1 MRRLNCSAVCLL
13 ACSLLAVHAAGA
25 APLVFYRGA
34 DIPELGITDYQG
46 TADLRLND
54 SYLNGNGGNDQLFVG
69 DNGNDADNRSL
80 IRFDIAA
87 LAGLEAAGDATL
99 RLRVM
104 QVQGAPDATDFFDVY
119 RIVPTNAG
127 WAEGN
132 NGSVTQ
138 AAAGLEPSWDRFSQT
153 PAQAWR
159 DGAGTDLPGGT
170 SPAGGLGQPGEGYGA
185 APIATINQASYAVG
199 NLINVPIPRDVVQ
212 AMIDG
217 DSSGFILRKRD
228 ETDTGRIAFNK
239 KETGTVG
246 QRPTLTVHAVDPDRP
261 LYADRVLA
269 DDPLLYYRLNESAG
283 PVAVNAGTAGAA
295 ANGTI
300 VGPLSLGQPG
310 PQPVSGQD
318 GFEIGNTA
326 PDFSGGDRV
335 DVPAGF
341 LPTGNA
347 ARTVE
352 GWFNGGNTDQ
362 SFFHY
367 GTGSGS
373 DPAGRRMSVTAS
385 NSRVAVAVSGH
396 NFGVGGL
403 GLKDG
408 WHHLAVVLPDGA
420 TQSNEWQFYVD
431 GVLRPNTQQFAGSV
445 KTVNT
450 RDNPAYIGNDR
461 NNGAYAGSIDEL
473 AVYHKALGG
482 ANVFSHYAAAIAM
495 TGVDSAV
502 GQISPIAKPVSIAQS
517 NSAANPTSSDDM
529 VFFFQE
535 TENLV
540 LQQDLP
546 LDITRPGV
554 YGEDPDNAANS
565 GVHSSE
571 GGPGF
576 VPAGTAINSY
586 YLHYDSLTSGPT
598 NAGTLTFDEFQ
609 QILGVIVET
618 DTLKATDFLGGLSSL
633 QGPRL
638 APGESSPD
646 IFTLSDDLRTVSFN
660 LLNGGSNVDQI
671 RIITQLVPE
680 PATLSLLAL
689 GGLGILAR
697 RRRNR

>member
-1 MRRLNCSAVCLL
+1 MRRLSCSGVCLL
-13 ACSLLAVHAAGA
+13 ACSLLAVQAAGA
-25 APLVFYRGA
+25 APFVFYRGA
-34 DIPELGITDYQG
+34 DIPELGITNYQG
-46 TADLRLND
+46 TADVRLND
-54 SYLNGNGGNDQLFVG
+54 NYRNGNGGNDQLFVG

-80 IRFDIAA
+80 LRFDISA
-87 LAGLEAAGDATL
+87 LGGFEAAGDATL
-99 RLRVM
+99 RMRVM
-104 QVQGAPDATDFFDVY
+104 QVQGAPNAGDFFDIH
-119 RIVPTNAG
+119 RIVPANAG

-159 DGAGTDLPGGT
+159 DGAGIDLPGGT
-170 SPAGGLGQPGEGYGA
+170 SPAGGLGQPGEGYETT
-185 APIATINQASYAVG
+185 PIATINRASYAVG
-199 NLINVPIPRDVVQ
+199 DLINVPIPRDVVQ

-239 KETGTVG
+239 KETGNVG
-246 QRPTLTVHAVDPDRP
+246 QRPTLTVHAVDANRP

-269 DDPLLYYRLNESAG
+269 DDPLLYYRLNEAAG

-300 VGPLSLGQPG
+300 VGPLPLGQPG
-310 PQPVSGQD
+310 PRPVSGHD
-318 GFEIGNTA
+318 GFEIANTA
-326 PDFSGGDRV
+326 PDFNGGERV

-347 ARTVE
+347 ARTIE
-352 GWFNGGNTDQ
+352 GWFNGGDNNQ

-373 DPAGRRMSVTAS
+373 DPAGRRVSVTAS

-420 TQSNEWQFYVD
+420 TRSNEWQFYVD
-431 GVLRPNTQQFAGSV
+431 GVLRTNTQRFAGSP

-461 NNGAYAGSIDEL
+461 KNGRYAGLIDEL
-473 AVYHKALGG
+473 AVYNKALGG
-482 ANVFSHYAAAIAM
+482 ADVFSHHAVAIGM
-495 TGVDSAV
+495 TGVESAV
-502 GQISPIAKPVSIAQS
+502 GQISPIARPTSIAQS
-517 NSAANPTSSDDM
+517 NNAANPTSSDNM

-535 TENLV
+535 AEALV

-554 YGEDPDNAANS
+554 YGEDPDNAANF

-571 GGPGF
+571 GVPGV
-576 VPAGTAINSY
+576 VPAGSIINSY

-598 NAGTLTFDEFQ
+598 NDGSITFDEFQ
-609 QILGVIVET
+609 EILGIIVET
-618 DTLKATDFLGGLSSL
+618 DTLKATDFIGGLGSL

-646 IFTLSDDLRTVSFN
+646 ILTLGDDGHTISFN

-671 RIITQLVPE
+671 RIVTTLVPE
-680 PATLSLLAL
+680 PATLSLLAFGAL
-689 GGLGILAR
+689 GLLAR
-697 RRRNR
+697 RRLR